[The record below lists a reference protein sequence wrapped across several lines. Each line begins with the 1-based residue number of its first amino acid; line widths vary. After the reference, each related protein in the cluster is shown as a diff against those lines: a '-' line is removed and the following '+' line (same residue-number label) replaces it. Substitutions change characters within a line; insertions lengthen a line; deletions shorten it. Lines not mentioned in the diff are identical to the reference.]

1 LTNGEAAF
9 APGGFDTLWVNARL
23 ATMTSGGVAYG
34 AIADGAL
41 AARDGAI
48 AWVGS
53 RAELPAAS
61 ERLAARVIDA
71 RGRWITPG
79 LVDPHTHLVFGG
91 DRVGDFERRVA
102 GESYVAAASG
112 GSGIAHTVAMTRKA
126 DEETLFRDAA
136 RRLHTMIANGTT
148 TVEIKSGYGLDVET
162 ELRMLRVARRLGSE
176 LGISVRTTF
185 LGAHV
190 VPPDYAERR
199 DEYVALVCDV
209 MLPRVAREGLA
220 DAVDVFCDTIA
231 FSAGESAR
239 VLDAARRLG
248 IAVKVHADQIA
259 DTGAAALAAHHGA
272 LSADHLE
279 HTGAAGVEALARA
292 GTVAV
297 LLPGAYH
304 YLRETVK
311 PPVTLLRAHGVPI
324 ALATDCNPGTSP
336 VLALPVVMNLGCV
349 LFDLTPEE
357 SVVAVTRNAA
367 RALGLADRGE
377 LRAGA
382 RCDLAFWDVGSPAE
396 LCYWLGASP
405 CAGVVVGG
413 HAVGAGAQGVG
424 AP

>member
-1 LTNGEAAF
+1 MAAR
-9 APGGFDTLWVNARL
+9 AYDTLWVNARL
-23 ATMTSGGVAYG
+23 ATMTQGGAPYG

-48 AWVGS
+48 AWVGA
-53 RAELPAAS
+53 RADLPDAP

-71 RGRWITPG
+71 GGRWITPG
-79 LVDPHTHLVFGG
+79 LIDPHTHLVFGG
-91 DRVGDFERRVA
+91 DRVGDFERRMA
-102 GESYVAAASG
+102 GQSYVAAAGG
-112 GSGIAHTVAMTRKA
+112 GSGIAHTVAMTRAA
-126 DEETLFRDAA
+126 DEDTLFRDAA
-136 RRLHTMIANGTT
+136 KRLRTMIANGTT
-148 TVEIKSGYGLDVET
+148 TVEIKSGYGLDVDT
-162 ELRMLRVARRLGSE
+162 ELKLLRVARRLGSE
-176 LGISVRTTF
+176 LGITVRTTY

-190 VPPDYAERR
+190 VPREYADRR
-199 DEYVALVCDV
+199 DEYLALVCDV
-209 MLPRVAREGLA
+209 MLPRVAGEGLA

-248 IAVKVHADQIA
+248 LAVKVHADQID
-259 DTGAAALAAHHGA
+259 DTGAAALAARYGA
-272 LSADHLE
+272 LSADHIE
-279 HTGAAGVEALARA
+279 HTGESGVAAMARA

-311 PPVTLLRAHGVPI
+311 PPVALLRAHGVPM

-336 VLALPVVMNLGCV
+336 VLTLPTAMNLACV
-349 LFDLTPEE
+349 LFGLTPEE
-357 SVVAVTRNAA
+357 SVAAATRNAA

-382 RCDLAFWDVGSPAE
+382 RCDLALWDAGSPAE

-405 CAGVVVGG
+405 CAGVVIGG
-413 HAVGAGAQGVG
+413 EPG
-424 AP
+424 